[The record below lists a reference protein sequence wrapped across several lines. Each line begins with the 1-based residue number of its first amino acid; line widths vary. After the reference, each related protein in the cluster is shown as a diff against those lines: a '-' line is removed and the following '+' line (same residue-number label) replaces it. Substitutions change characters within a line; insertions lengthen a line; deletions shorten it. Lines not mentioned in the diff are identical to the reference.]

1 MVLFL
6 LPMRDFD
13 LSKKLVT
20 LVYPLIQSLYLKIMS
35 RDRYANYTE
44 LSRNETENR
53 DYRRVIVR
61 NPLSNVAVI
70 APHGGFIEPG
80 ASEIARAIAG
90 ENFNLYLFEGIKPR
104 RNFKDLHITSQH
116 FDEPQCLGLL
126 AECEIVIAIHGY
138 ITNDERVLVGGRDM
152 SLRDKIT
159 LALRRMGLTAKSD
172 GHKYQALD
180 KNNICNRGSC
190 RRGVQLEI
198 SGVLRRSSNAKK
210 LVQAVRGV
218 LGI

>member
-1 MVLFL
+1 
-6 LPMRDFD
+6 MRDFD
-13 LSKKLVT
+13 LSKNLVT

-61 NPLSNVAVI
+61 NTLSNVAVI
-70 APHGGFIEPG
+70 APHGGLIEPG

-116 FDEPQCLGLL
+116 FDEPKCLGLL

-138 ITNDERVLVGGRDM
+138 TAAWFIPRTPRTACTSFLA
-152 SLRDKIT
+152 SL
-159 LALRRMGLTAKSD
+159 LRRRTPDIS
-172 GHKYQALD
+172 
-180 KNNICNRGSC
+180 SC
-190 RRGVQLEI
+190 TPRPLEPRLQI
-198 SGVLRRSSNAKK
+198 LLLSSAWY
-210 LVQAVRGV
+210 L
-218 LGI
+218 